1 METNFPYARPVGGK
15 QFLGRKEEREKL
27 GQLLSEGKNVVI
39 YEPAKTGKNSL
50 LSKYFSENNRDADVV
65 VLSFNGVRSSEAM
78 AIRLISAIINI
89 HPLSP
94 IERESMIN
102 ELLPDTCFKYNAE
115 ALAKGG
121 SGITVDGQIGDN
133 DLYALFKMPY
143 SYASNNGRKLILAIS
158 EFQNILFTDNPDH
171 ILRIYETAIKSSG
184 ASNSEFSCNW
194 IWTGSQVNAMKSIF
208 EQKRWFYRFTERL
221 VINPISSP
229 VLENYI
235 IKGFLVTGKV
245 MEEYAVKRI
254 CTLFK
259 NNIYYL
265 NHFCA
270 ICEGICRGYIGE
282 NFIQEA
288 LSTIISIHEPS
299 FISRMND
306 LTTFQTQFLK
316 AVLDGETKFSS
327 AEVISK
333 YNLSSSANVHRLKD
347 ALCKKEIITFVEND
361 AAVILDPLF
370 EYWLK
375 NFYFTT
381 EDKTFW
387 M

>member
-1 METNFPYARPVGGK
+1 METNFPYARPVGGR

-27 GQLLSEGKNVVI
+27 GHFLSEGKNVAI

-50 LSKYFSENNRDADVV
+50 LSKYFSENNTNSDVA
-65 VLSFNGVRSSEAM
+65 VLSFNGVRSVEAM
-78 AIRLISAIINI
+78 AVRLISAVINV

-94 IERESMIN
+94 SEKEAVIS
-102 ELLPDTCFKYNAE
+102 ELLPDTCFKFDSE
-115 ALAKGG
+115 SLAKGR
-121 SGITVDGQIGDN
+121 SCIRLEGQVRDN

-143 SYASNNGRKLILAIS
+143 TYAANNNRKLILAIS
-158 EFQNILFTDNPDH
+158 EFQNVLFLDNADH
-171 ILRIYETAIKSSG
+171 VLRIYETAIKSSIG
-184 ASNSEFSCNW
+184 ENGDCTCNW
-194 IWTGSQVNAMKSIF
+194 IWSGSQVNAMKTIF
-208 EQKRWFYRFTERL
+208 EQKRWFYRSTERL
-221 VINPISSP
+221 HINPIPSS
-229 VLENYI
+229 VIQTYV

-245 MEEYAVKRI
+245 MEEDAVKRM
-254 CTLFK
+254 CSLFK
-259 NNIYYL
+259 NNIYYI
-265 NHFCA
+265 NHFCS

-282 NFIQEA
+282 NIIQEA
-288 LSTIISIHEPS
+288 LSTIISINEPS
-299 FISRMND
+299 FISRMNE

-316 AVLDGETKFSS
+316 AILDGETKFSS
-327 AEVISK
+327 ADVISK
-333 YNLSSSANVHRLKD
+333 YRLNSSANVHRLKD

-375 NFYFTT
+375 NYYFTT